1 MEGRD
6 VKTLLL
12 LLAMIL
18 TCLFGCWAVYGVKR
32 ACEAHG
38 GHMETGWGGRG
49 WECR

>member
-18 TCLFGCWAVYGVKR
+18 TCLFGCWAVYGVKQ
-32 ACEAHG
+32 ACELRG
-38 GHMETGWGGRG
+38 GHIVGSGYKQG